1 MRKLWALL
9 KDREWVIVAILAI
22 GVVLWATWQREEIFT
37 VVDAAVLVL
46 IACTVAVVVFRIVE
60 FIARRLQDRILT
72 RQNEQHAAGR
82 KSPDHDGGEAE
93 NDEVHPRKKQNG
105 D

>member
-9 KDREWVIVAILAI
+9 KDREWVIVAILAV

-37 VVDAAVLVL
+37 AVDAAVLVL

-60 FIARRLQDRILT
+60 FIARRLQNRILT
-72 RQNEQHAAGR
+72 RQNEQHAAGH
-82 KSPDHDGGEAE
+82 KSPDQDGG
-93 NDEVHPRKKQNG
+93 D
-105 D
+105 